1 MFDLLKDKADLFY
14 TKMLERKVLE
24 EKSVRPI
31 SELYEI
37 CNGQQKANQSD
48 NDSEDYQNYYE
59 VFKVKPSNNDD

>member
-1 MFDLLKDKADLFY
+1 LKIINGYRKHIIFDLLKDKADLFY

-37 CNGQQKANQSD
+37 CNG
-48 NDSEDYQNYYE
+48 
-59 VFKVKPSNNDD
+59 